1 MLVSWR
7 GIVRSPPRVPG
18 DIVSFSNLPQPIA
31 AFLKAMKE
39 LDRKALLATF
49 TEDAVLTE
57 MGKERRGGA
66 LGGGAARLFFGPDV
80 TVQPINVAKRDE
92 QTIVTVMVD
101 GDREG
106 SVITEPFQLDWYF

>member
-39 LDRKALLATF
+39 LDRKATLAT
-49 TEDAVLTE
+49 
-57 MGKERRGGA
+57 
-66 LGGGAARLFFGPDV
+66 
-80 TVQPINVAKRDE
+80 
-92 QTIVTVMVD
+92 
-101 GDREG
+101 
-106 SVITEPFQLDWYF
+106 ITEGAVTESSGRSSTFRSFAVEGQ